1 MATNWT
7 LADIW
12 NEAAQKEDKPLKK
25 RNYVYASE
33 IGGAFY
39 DRFLKMAGVPYT
51 NPPTQRSRRKFLAGN
66 IWEHTVKQLLIASGV
81 YKHDEIKVDAVPY
94 YDCLAVH
101 GRLDFIAG
109 GYIDADIAFKHLAD
123 LNLPDFL
130 FDVGKKIIEAL
141 EGQDLE
147 KKIIELKSVSTF
159 AMDKV
164 DKMNAPIRQ
173 HTLQGTHYEKNAHI
187 PADILYIC
195 KDDCRMAQFSI
206 KMEESEPL
214 YREDL
219 LQMTEFI
226 RKNKKPPLEPLV
238 KFDDMLGK
246 FIRNLGV
253 EYSPY
258 LSHYSFNTPDDYHAA
273 VKFIEPWNRVLN
285 RMVMAELGK
294 TTPSGKPITLTPANK
309 EIIADIKKAGHDVED
324 IVELKIKLGVDDEE
338 EAA

>member
-1 MATNWT
+1 MATQWT
-7 LADIW
+7 LAEIW
-12 NEAAQKEDKPLKK
+12 NEAAQKEDRPMKK
-25 RNYVYASE
+25 RSYIYASE

-39 DRFLKMAGVPYT
+39 DRFLKMAAVPYT

-66 IWEHTVKQLLIASGV
+66 IWEHTVKSILIASGV
-81 YKHDEIKVDAVPY
+81 YKSDEIKVDAVPY
-94 YDCLAVH
+94 EDCLPVH

-109 GYIDADIAFKHLAD
+109 GYIDADVAFKHLAS
-123 LNLPDFL
+123 LTLPDFL

-147 KKIIELKSVSTF
+147 RKIIELKSVSTF
-159 AMDKV
+159 SMDKI

-173 HTLQGTHYEKNAHI
+173 HTLQGTHYEKNANI

-195 KDDCRMAQFSI
+195 KDDCRMAQFQI

-214 YREDL
+214 YRADL

-226 RKNKKPPLEPLV
+226 KKNKKPPLEPLV
-238 KFDDMLGK
+238 KFDDMIGK

-285 RMVMAELGK
+285 RMVMAETGQ

-309 EIIADIKKAGHDVED
+309 EIIEDIKKAGHKIND
-324 IVELKIKLGVDDEE
+324 IIELKIKLGVVEDEE
-338 EAA
+338 AV